1 MRVIAL
7 EGVNSC
13 GKSSIGSL
21 IVRVLSAANH
31 STILIDPAGFGPV
44 GRVLR
49 GQIVNPSFQAS
60 ADLDAL
66 LFGALRA
73 EGAQMLKDANCS
85 EVSASSTIV
94 LERWALALSAYGAA
108 DLARPQLIAELRR
121 VLLSILNVD
130 LTVLLDIT
138 GDLALRRMVQIG
150 NHNRFEL
157 RGAQY
162 LDEVAHWYRHFAR
175 REERTY
181 VIDASGDVQQTFEQV
196 CVLLDSHGWQVHLPN
211 SDPGT

>member
-1 MRVIAL
+1 MKVIAL
-7 EGVNSC
+7 EGVNCC
-13 GKSSIGSL
+13 GKSSVGAL
-21 IVRVLSAANH
+21 IVQALSAPDH
-31 STILIDPAGFGPV
+31 PSVLIDPAGFGPI

-49 GQIVNPSFQAS
+49 GRIVDPSFQAS

-85 EVSASSTIV
+85 EAGASSTIV

-108 DLARPQLIAELRR
+108 DLARPQLIEELRR
-121 VLLSILNVD
+121 VLHSILEVD
-130 LTVLLDIT
+130 LTLLLDVP
-138 GDLALRRMVQIG
+138 GELAMRRMVRIG

-162 LDEVAHWYRHFAR
+162 LEEVAHWYRHFAR
-175 REERTY
+175 REDRTHI
-181 VIDASGDVQQTFEQV
+181 IDASGDLKRTFDQV
-196 CVLLDSHGWQVHLPN
+196 CVLLDKNGWRVRFPN
-211 SDPGT
+211 GNV